1 MTYPPQQPGQSGPHG
16 QQGYP
21 GHQGYY
27 NHQAHHGQP
36 YPGGY
41 PGQQQPGQGT
51 PPGGYPPPQP
61 PGPPQKNSKTGVV
74 VGITLTLVLL
84 AGAAV
89 AVTGFWAPGYFL
101 SDDTSSEQVA
111 TASDQETDAPTE
123 QQPPKPSLR
132 PQPGEPA
139 PDQGGAEQEGSAE
152 DIAIVRGLAE
162 DAVTAINTRDEELA
176 RQISCNGNEQ
186 VDFSKLPKDTK
197 VTMLGDPV
205 VRGDEAKVPFEITVN
220 GETQRE
226 PLTANRKNGSW
237 CLG

>member
-1 MTYPPQQPGQSGPHG
+1 MTYPPQQPGQPGQHG
-16 QQGYP
+16 WQGHP

-27 NHQAHHGQP
+27 TQQQAHHGHP

-41 PGQQQPGQGT
+41 PGQQQPGT
-51 PPGGYPPPQP
+51 GGYPPPRP
-61 PGPPQKNSKTGVV
+61 PGPPRKNGKTGVI
-74 VGITLTLVLL
+74 VGITLTLVLF

-89 AVTGFWAPGYFL
+89 GITGFWAPGYFL
-101 SDDTSSEQVA
+101 SDDTSEQVA
-111 TASDQETDAPTE
+111 TASDQETAAPAE
-123 QQPPKPSLR
+123 QQPPKPSPR
-132 PQPGEPA
+132 TQPGEPV
-139 PDQGGAEQEGSAE
+139 PDQGGTAQEGSAE

-176 RQISCNGNEQ
+176 RRISCNGNER

-197 VTMLGDPV
+197 VKMLGDPV
-205 VRGDEAKVPFEITVN
+205 VRGDQATVPFEITVD
-220 GETQRE
+220 GKTQRE